1 MTRLLMNQFN
11 QTSGCRRHA
20 ACGAW
25 EISCYA
31 PWSLGGWG
39 AHLGCRNH
47 ALMDLLFHQEW
58 WFAQMS
64 NNAEW
69 TVWESIRIMC
79 KLYFVV
85 TYYILLIHIMHH
97 YGRVAHHHAT
107 NGHQSTTTSSS
118 RSEVNTE
125 LSQVLFEV
133 TENVR
138 ITVFKK
144 TCWAMPMDPSLRPP
158 VRSVGWPRRPRP
170 AASTKI

>member
-1 MTRLLMNQFN
+1 
-11 QTSGCRRHA
+11 
-20 ACGAW
+20 
-25 EISCYA
+25 
-31 PWSLGGWG
+31 
-39 AHLGCRNH
+39 
-47 ALMDLLFHQEW
+47 
-58 WFAQMS
+58 
-64 NNAEW
+64 
-69 TVWESIRIMC
+69 MC

-158 VRSVGWPRRPRP
+158 VRS
-170 AASTKI
+170 AAAAQASRQHKNLKLQGNEYFQWKQRVLGSNLVRISIYMCDSQLTASCSTVFNVFCRSNVC